1 MKKIFNL
8 ALMSAMALTGTWFI
22 SACSSSEDTIA
33 EQPQGPN
40 GNEDTS
46 NNEVFTKFVFN
57 VSTGN
62 TATSGNTQSA
72 PKAED
77 FTRQS
82 SGATQAVNTETFRG
96 ITNAALF
103 TYKLTGDPTGD
114 GKHLAAATVANK
126 YIDLGSPIASATIS
140 SSQSHRVLEMTL
152 PINTNTMLFYGK
164 APEGTASSAEVNKG
178 YSAYDLYGHL
188 DGYTLAGGT
197 GDNAGKDISAANF
210 ELGKRM
216 TADNKA
222 KYEMIK
228 TLLGG
233 VLTCIINT
241 KIANGDHV
249 ALSAANGYGVDVAT
263 TDYPDVVN
271 WADYANNNNTSPVE
285 ANHELYAL
293 EKKLS
298 DVYKA
303 LTTINVA
310 GGELRAGYGTAILHT
325 IQDAWSV
332 INSVQCA
339 TPFSKGEAV
348 AKKLAQ
354 LINTRLF
361 FYFTA
366 TVPTSGDNKGG
377 AVTDVAFGAVNQMIL
392 QFNNDTAWPTE
403 AGTKPTISGIES
415 ENLANFPMAY
425 SVPSGAAHYDWNATK
440 KAFEYVTNYSTASV
454 GGAGGFTVDSYF
466 YPAELLYFGNS
477 PLRVSGTEHKEPTYP
492 NGVDN
497 WKTDA
502 NWSADWAK
510 NSHVVS
516 TTRSVAMQNNI
527 NYGTA
532 LLKTTVGYKTLTL
545 KDNNH
550 AIQKAKDSSIADTD
564 EPDKVINV
572 NATSFQLVGL
582 VIGGQ
587 SKKVG
592 WDFTPKTSDN
602 SQGYVYDKAI
612 PEGAEA
618 IPGTVNTASTP
629 NYTLLFDN
637 YKATDGA
644 QDNVYVAL
652 ELRNN
657 TGEDFY
663 GKHSL
668 IRNGDSFY
676 LVGKLDPTSKTWA
689 SLTQTTND
697 HPLPPYNTDGTSKEV
712 VRVFMQDYM
721 TTANF
726 WFDTNSL
733 HEALLTVP
741 DLRHSSL
748 TLGLSVDMNWSTGI
762 TFDDVILGQ

>member
-1 MKKIFNL
+1 MKKNL
-8 ALMSAMALTGTWFI
+8 IYALMSAIALTGATMFT
-22 SACSSSEDTIA
+22 ACSSNDEA
-33 EQPQGPN
+33 EVNNPN
-40 GNEDTS
+40 YDPET
-46 NNEVFTKFVFN
+46 NEVFTKFVFN

-62 TATSGNTQSA
+62 EAT
-72 PKAED
+72 
-77 FTRQS
+77 TRQS
-82 SGATQAVNTETFRG
+82 SAATQATTSETFRG

-103 TYKLTGDPTGD
+103 TYKLADD
-114 GKHLAAATVANK
+114 GKHLAAAAVANK
-126 YIDLGSPIASATIS
+126 YIDLGSPIASATIDNTN
-140 SSQSHRVLEMTL
+140 SHRILEMSL

-164 APEGTASSAEVNKG
+164 APEGTASSAEAEKG
-178 YSAYDLYGHL
+178 YTAYDLYGHL
-188 DGYTLAGGT
+188 DAYTLAGGT

-216 TADNKA
+216 TTANKT
-222 KYEMIK
+222 KYEEIK
-228 TLLGG
+228 KLLGG

-249 ALSAANGYGVDVAT
+249 ALSAENYGVAVT
-263 TDYPDVVN
+263 TDEYPTTVT
-271 WADYANNNNTSPVE
+271 WADYANNNNTSPVQTT
-285 ANHELYAL
+285 HELYPL
-293 EKKLS
+293 EIKLA

-303 LTTINVA
+303 LTTIDVA

-348 AKKLAQ
+348 AKKMAE
-354 LINTRLF
+354 LIHEEISR
-361 FYFTA
+361 YFNG
-366 TVPTSGDNKGG
+366 TVPVSGDNKGG
-377 AVTDVAFGAVNQMIL
+377 AVSDVTFKGVNTMMTT
-392 QFNNDTAWPTE
+392 FNADAAWPT
-403 AGTKPTISGIES
+403 ATHPTVSGIES
-415 ENLANFPMAY
+415 EDLTKFPMAY
-425 SVPSGAAHYDWNATK
+425 AVPSGAAHYEWKSDTK
-440 KAFEYVTNYSTASV
+440 TFEYVTNYSTASV

-502 NWSADWAK
+502 KWSADWTK

-532 LLKTTVGYKTLTL
+532 LLKTTLGYKTLTL

-550 AIQKAKDSSIADTD
+550 AIQKAKDSSLADSD
-564 EPDKVINV
+564 EPDKEITV

-587 SKKVG
+587 YKKVG
-592 WDFTPKTSDN
+592 WDFIPKNSEN

-612 PEGAEA
+612 PAGAEA
-618 IPGTVNTASTP
+618 IPGTVDTQSSP
-629 NYTLLFDN
+629 NYTLVFDN
-637 YKATDGA
+637 YIAGDGN
-644 QDNVYVAL
+644 QNVVYVAL
-652 ELRNN
+652 ELMNN
-657 TGEDFY
+657 ADDFY
-663 GKHSL
+663 GKHSV
-668 IRNGDSFY
+668 IRKGDSFY
-676 LVGKLDPTSKTWA
+676 LVGKLDPANYTSAATPVALPW
-689 SLTQTTND
+689 SNLGQLSND
-697 HPLPPYNTDGTSKEV
+697 HPLPPYDADGNTIQK
-712 VRVFMQDYM
+712 VRVFMQDFM

-726 WFDTNSL
+726 WFGENSL
-733 HEALLTVP
+733 KEALLTVP

-762 TFDDVILGQ
+762 SFENVILGQ

>member
-1 MKKIFNL
+1 MKKNFVY
-8 ALMSAMALTGTWFI
+8 ALLSAIALTGATMF
-22 SACSSSEDTIA
+22 SACSSSEDTA
-33 EQPQGPN
+33 DVNPN
-40 GNEDTS
+40 YNSET
-46 NNEVFTKFVFN
+46 NEVVTKFVFN

-62 TATSGNTQSA
+62 EAT
-72 PKAED
+72 
-77 FTRQS
+77 TRQS
-82 SGATQAVNTETFRG
+82 SAATQATTSETFRG

-103 TYKLTGDPTGD
+103 TYKLADD

-126 YIDLGSPIASATIS
+126 YIDLGSPIASATINNTN
-140 SSQSHRVLEMTL
+140 SHRVLEMSL

-164 APEGTASSAEVNKG
+164 APEGTASSAEATNG
-178 YSAYDLYGHL
+178 YTAYDLYGHL
-188 DGYTLAGGT
+188 DAYNLAGGT
-197 GDNAGKDISAANF
+197 GDDAGKDISAANF

-216 TADNKA
+216 TTANKT
-222 KYEMIK
+222 KYEEIK
-228 TLLGG
+228 KLLGG

-249 ALSAANGYGVDVAT
+249 ALSAENYGVAVAT
-263 TDYPDVVN
+263 DEYPATVT

-285 ANHELYAL
+285 TTHELYPL
-293 EKKLS
+293 EIKLT

-303 LTTINVA
+303 LTTIDVA

-348 AKKLAQ
+348 AKKMAE
-354 LINTRLF
+354 LIHEEISR
-361 FYFTA
+361 YFNG
-366 TVPTSGDNKGG
+366 TVPVSGDNKGG
-377 AVTDVAFGAVNQMIL
+377 AVSDVTFKGVNTMMTT
-392 QFNNDTAWPTE
+392 FNDDAAWPT
-403 AGTKPTISGIES
+403 ATHPTVSGIES
-415 ENLANFPMAY
+415 EDLTKFPMAY
-425 SVPSGAAHYDWNATK
+425 AVPSGAAHYEWKSDTK
-440 KAFEYVTNYSTASV
+440 TFEYVTNYSTVSV
-454 GGAGGFTVDSYF
+454 GGADGFTVDSYF

-492 NGVDN
+492 NGVDS
-497 WKTDA
+497 WKSDDS
-502 NWSADWAK
+502 WSVDWTK

-527 NYGTA
+527 NYGSA

-550 AIQKAKDSSIADTD
+550 AIQKAKDQTLSDSD
-564 EPDKVINV
+564 EPDKEITV

-587 SKKVG
+587 YKKVG

-612 PEGAEA
+612 PESAEA
-618 IPGTVNTASTP
+618 IPGTAETPSAP

-637 YKATDGA
+637 YKEGA

-652 ELRNN
+652 ELKNN
-657 TGEDFY
+657 TGQDFY

-668 IRNGDSFY
+668 IRAGDSFY
-676 LVGKLDPTSKTWA
+676 LVGLLNPAGKTWA
-689 SLTQTTND
+689 SLTQASND
-697 HPLPPYNTDGTSKEV
+697 HPLPPYNADGTSKEV
-712 VRVFMQDYM
+712 VRVFMQDFM

-726 WFDTNSL
+726 WFNANSL

-748 TLGLSVDMNWSTGI
+748 TLGLSVDMSWSTGI
-762 TFDDVILGQ
+762 TFDNVILGGN

>member
-1 MKKIFNL
+1 MKKSFIY
-8 ALMSAMALTGTWFI
+8 ALLCAIALTGTTIF
-22 SACSSSEDTIA
+22 SSCSSSEDTA
-33 EQPQGPN
+33 DVNPN
-40 GNEDTS
+40 YNPET
-46 NNEVFTKFVFN
+46 NEVVTKFVFN

-62 TATSGNTQSA
+62 EAT
-72 PKAED
+72 
-77 FTRQS
+77 TRQS
-82 SGATQAVNTETFRG
+82 SDATQAVNTETFRG

-103 TYKLTGDPTGD
+103 TYKLADD

-126 YIDLGSPIASATIS
+126 YIDLGSPIASATIDKTN
-140 SSQSHRVLEMTL
+140 SHRVLEMSL

-164 APEGTASSAEVNKG
+164 APEGTASTAEATKG
-178 YSAYDLYGHL
+178 YTAYDLYGHL
-188 DGYTLAGGT
+188 DAYNLAGGT
-197 GDNAGKDISAANF
+197 GDNAGKDISEANF

-216 TADNKA
+216 TVENKA

-228 TLLGG
+228 KLLGG

-249 ALSAANGYGVDVAT
+249 ALAAADGYGVDVAT
-263 TDYPDVVN
+263 DEYPATVT
-271 WADYANNNNTSPVE
+271 WAEYANNNNTSPVE
-285 ANHELYAL
+285 TTHELYPL

-310 GGELRAGYGTAILHT
+310 GGELRAGYGSAILHT

-348 AKKLAQ
+348 AKKLAK

-361 FYFTA
+361 LYFNA

-377 AVTDVAFGAVNQMIL
+377 AVTDVTFEAVNQMIL

-403 AGTKPTISGIES
+403 AGDKPTISGIES
-415 ENLANFPMAY
+415 ENLTNFPMTY

-440 KAFEYVTNYSTASV
+440 KQFEYVTNYSTASV

-502 NWSADWAK
+502 SWSADWTN

-516 TTRSVAMQNNI
+516 TTRSVAMKNNI

-550 AIQKAKDSSIADTD
+550 AIQKAKDSSLSDTD
-564 EPDKVINV
+564 EPDKEIT
-572 NATSFQLVGL
+572 ASSTSFQLVGL

-587 SKKVG
+587 YKKVG
-592 WDFTPKTSDN
+592 WDFTPQTSGN

-618 IPGTVNTASTP
+618 IPGTVNTASAP
-629 NYTLLFDN
+629 NYTLVFDN
-637 YKATDGA
+637 IVPGSTNETD
-644 QDNVYVAL
+644 QNKVYVAL
-652 ELRNN
+652 ELKNN
-657 TGEDFY
+657 TGHDFF

-668 IRNGDSFY
+668 IRAGDSFY
-676 LVGKLDPTSKTWA
+676 LIGKLDPANYTSAATPVALPW
-689 SLTQTTND
+689 SNLTQKSND
-697 HPLPPYNTDGTSKEV
+697 HPLPPYNTDGTSKQV
-712 VRVFMQDYM
+712 VRVFMQDFM

-726 WFDTNSL
+726 WFGENSL
-733 HEALLTVP
+733 KEALLTVP

-762 TFDDVILGQ
+762 SFENVILGQE

>member
-1 MKKIFNL
+1 MKKNFIY
-8 ALMSAMALTGTWFI
+8 ALLSAIALTGATTFT
-22 SACSSSEDTIA
+22 ACSSSDEA
-33 EQPQGPN
+33 EVNNPN
-40 GNEDTS
+40 YNPET
-46 NNEVFTKFVFN
+46 NEVVTKFVFN

-62 TATSGNTQSA
+62 EAT
-72 PKAED
+72 
-77 FTRQS
+77 TRQS
-82 SGATQAVNTETFRG
+82 SAATQATTSETFRG

-103 TYKLTGDPTGD
+103 TYKLTGTPTGD
-114 GKHLAAATVANK
+114 GQHLATAAVADK
-126 YIDLGSPIASATIS
+126 YIDLGSPVASSTITTA
-140 SSQSHRVLEMTL
+140 QSHRVLEMSL

-164 APEGTASSAEVNKG
+164 APEGTASSAETTKG
-178 YSAYDLYGHL
+178 YTAYDLYGHL
-188 DGYTLAGGT
+188 DAYTLAGGT

-216 TADNKA
+216 TTDNKA

-249 ALSAANGYGVDVAT
+249 ALSAADGYGVNVAT
-263 TDYPDVVN
+263 TDYPAVVN

-285 ANHELYAL
+285 TTHELYPL
-293 EKKLS
+293 EKKLA
-298 DVYKA
+298 DVYNA
-303 LTTINVA
+303 LTTIQQST
-310 GGELRAGYGTAILHT
+310 GELRAGYGTAILHT

-332 INSVQCA
+332 INSVKCA

-348 AKKLAQ
+348 AKKMAELIHNE
-354 LINTRLF
+354 INT
-361 FYFTA
+361 YFDG
-366 TVPTSGDNKGG
+366 TVPVSGDNKGG
-377 AVTDVAFGAVNQMIL
+377 AVSDVTFKAVNAMMTA
-392 QFNNDTAWPTE
+392 FNADAAWPTE
-403 AGTKPTISGIES
+403 AGTKPTIDGITS

-425 SVPSGAAHYDWNATK
+425 AVPSGAAHYDWNATK

-497 WKTDA
+497 WKTESS
-502 NWSADWAK
+502 WSTDWVK

-516 TTRSVAMQNNI
+516 TTRSVAMKNNI

-550 AIQKAKDSSIADTD
+550 AIQKAKDPTLADTD
-564 EPDKVINV
+564 EPDKNITV
-572 NATSFQLVGL
+572 NGTSFQLVGI

-587 SKKVG
+587 YKKVG
-592 WDFTPKTSDN
+592 WDFTPKEATSESPN
-602 SQGYVYDKAI
+602 PQGYLYDKAI
-612 PEGAEA
+612 PESADA
-618 IPGTVNTASTP
+618 IPGTVNTPSTP
-629 NYTLLFDN
+629 NYTLVFDN
-637 YKATDGA
+637 IVPGSTNTTA
-644 QDNVYVAL
+644 QNKVYVAL

-657 TGEDFY
+657 TGQDFY

-676 LVGKLDPTSKTWA
+676 LVGKLDPTSTTWA
-689 SLTQTTND
+689 SLDLTNKQKSND
-697 HPLPPYNTDGTSKEV
+697 HPLPPYNADGTSKEY
-712 VRVFMQDYM
+712 VRVFMQDFM

-762 TFDDVILGQ
+762 SFDNVILGQ

>member
-1 MKKIFNL
+1 MKKYFNY
-8 ALMSAMALTGTWFI
+8 AFASAIVLLGANVF
-22 SACSSSEDTIA
+22 SACSSSEDTLSEGP
-33 EQPQGPN
+33 EQTNPN
-40 GNEDTS
+40 YDPAT
-46 NNEVFTKFVFN
+46 NEVFTKFVFN

-62 TATSGNTQSA
+62 QAT
-72 PKAED
+72 
-77 FTRQS
+77 TRQS
-82 SGATQAVNTETFRG
+82 SGATQATNTETFRG

-103 TYKLTGDPTGD
+103 TYKLPGTPTGD
-114 GKHLAAATVANK
+114 GKHLAAAAVADK
-126 YIDLGSPIASATIS
+126 YIDLGSPVASATIS
-140 SSQSHRVLEMTL
+140 STQSHRVLEMSL

-164 APEGTASSAEVNKG
+164 APEGTASSAEAAKG

-188 DGYTLAGGT
+188 DGYTVAGGT

-216 TADNKA
+216 TADNKT
-222 KYEMIK
+222 KYTEIQK
-228 TLLGG
+228 LLGG

-249 ALSAANGYGVDVAT
+249 ALPAATYGIDVAT
-263 TDYPDVVN
+263 GDYPEIVN
-271 WADYANNNNTSPVE
+271 WYDYANANSTSPVE
-285 ANHELYAL
+285 TTHELYPL
-293 EKKLS
+293 EKKLA

-303 LTTINVA
+303 LTTIQVA
-310 GGELRAGYGTAILHT
+310 TGELRAGYGTAILHT
-325 IQDAWSV
+325 IQDAWSI

-348 AKKLAQ
+348 AKKLAE
-354 LINTRLF
+354 LIHDRINN
-361 FYFTA
+361 YFNGTVLTNGESVTGVSFKSVNNMITA
-366 TVPTSGDNKGG
+366 
-377 AVTDVAFGAVNQMIL
+377 
-392 QFNNDTAWPTE
+392 FNSDAAWPSE

-415 ENLANFPMAY
+415 EDLTNFPMAY
-425 SVPSGAAHYDWNATK
+425 AVPSGATHYEWKSSEK
-440 KAFEYVTNYSTASV
+440 KFEYVTDYNTSSV
-454 GGAGGFTVDSYF
+454 GSGGNFTVDSYL

-492 NGVDN
+492 NGVGN
-497 WKTDA
+497 WKDDA
-502 NWSADWAK
+502 KWSEDWTK

-550 AIQKAKDSSIADTD
+550 AIQKAKDPSLSDSD
-564 EPDKVINV
+564 EPDKEISV
-572 NATSFQLVGL
+572 NGSSFQLVGI

-587 SKKVG
+587 YKKVG
-592 WDFTPKTSDN
+592 WDFTPKTTDN

-618 IPGTVNTASTP
+618 IPGTINTASTP
-629 NYTLLFDN
+629 NYTLVFDN
-637 YKATDGA
+637 YTTANT

-657 TGEDFY
+657 TGQDFY

-676 LVGKLDPTSKTWA
+676 LVGLLNPSSKTWD
-689 SLTQTTND
+689 SLTQASND
-697 HPLPPYNTDGTSKEV
+697 HPLPPYNADGSSKEV
-712 VRVFMQDYM
+712 VRVFMQDFM

-726 WFDTNSL
+726 WFGENSL

-748 TLGLSVDMNWSTGI
+748 TLGLSVDVNWSTGI
-762 TFDDVILGQ
+762 TFDNVILGQ

>member
-1 MKKIFNL
+1 MKK
-8 ALMSAMALTGTWFI
+8 LMNYAFLGAIALTGATMFT
-22 SACSSSEDTIA
+22 ACSSSDEAA
-33 EQPQGPN
+33 EVNNPN
-40 GNEDTS
+40 YNPET
-46 NNEVFTKFVFN
+46 NEVVTKFVFN

-62 TATSGNTQSA
+62 EAI
-72 PKAED
+72 
-77 FTRQS
+77 TRQS
-82 SGATQAVNTETFRG
+82 STATQATSTDVFRG

-103 TYKLTGDPTGD
+103 TYKLTGTPTGD
-114 GKHLAAATVANK
+114 GQHLATAAVADK
-126 YIDLGSPIASATIS
+126 YIDLGSPIASATINAT
-140 SSQSHRVLEMTL
+140 QSHRVLEMSL
-152 PINTNTMLFYGK
+152 PINTNTMLFYGR
-164 APEGTASSAEVNKG
+164 APEGTASSAETTKG
-178 YSAYDLYGHL
+178 YTAYDLYGHL
-188 DGYTLAGGT
+188 DAYTLASTT
-197 GDNAGKDISAANF
+197 GENAGKDISAANF

-216 TADNKA
+216 TNDNKA
-222 KYEMIK
+222 KYTEIQK
-228 TLLGG
+228 LLGG

-249 ALSAANGYGVDVAT
+249 ALSAENYGVAVT
-263 TDYPDVVN
+263 TDEYPATVT

-285 ANHELYAL
+285 TTHELYPL
-293 EKKLS
+293 EIKLA
-298 DVYKA
+298 DVYNA
-303 LTTINVA
+303 LTTIQQST
-310 GGELRAGYGTAILHT
+310 GELRAGYGTAILHT

-332 INSVQCA
+332 INSVKCA

-348 AKKLAQ
+348 AKKMAELIHNE
-354 LINTRLF
+354 INT
-361 FYFTA
+361 YFDG
-366 TVPTSGDNKGG
+366 TVPVSGDNKGG
-377 AVTDVAFGAVNQMIL
+377 AVSDVTFKAVNAMMTA
-392 QFNNDTAWPTE
+392 FNSDAAWPT
-403 AGTKPTISGIES
+403 ATHPTVSGIES
-415 ENLANFPMAY
+415 EDLTKFPMAY
-425 SVPSGAAHYDWNATK
+425 SVPSGAAHYDWKSETK
-440 KAFEYVTNYSTASV
+440 TFEYVTNYSTASV

-477 PLRVSGTEHKEPTYP
+477 PLRVSSTEHKEPTYP
-492 NGVDN
+492 NGVDT

-502 NWSADWAK
+502 NWSTDWVK
-510 NSHVVS
+510 DSHVVS
-516 TTRSVAMQNNI
+516 TTRSVAMRNNI
-527 NYGTA
+527 NYGSA

-550 AIQKAKDSSIADTD
+550 AIQKAKDSSLADSD
-564 EPDKVINV
+564 EPDKEISVTG
-572 NATSFQLVGL
+572 TSFQLVGI

-587 SKKVG
+587 YKIVG
-592 WDFTPKTSDN
+592 WDFTPKTSEN
-602 SQGYVYDKAI
+602 TQGYVYDKAI

-676 LVGKLDPTSKTWA
+676 LVGLLNPASKTWDSLNQA
-689 SLTQTTND
+689 SND
-697 HPLPPYNTDGTSKEV
+697 HPLPPYNADGTSKQV
-712 VRVFMQDYM
+712 VRVFMQDFM

-748 TLGLSVDMNWSTGI
+748 TLGLSVDMQWSTGI
-762 TFDDVILGQ
+762 TFSDIILGQ